1 MSYEKPWKSYSD
13 QLDQLIARGLGVTD
27 RSKALD
33 CLERI
38 GYYRLSGYW
47 FAFRQ
52 RSAACVVLGSNG
64 RKPERVR
71 VESLALD
78 DFKPG
83 ASFQAAVDLYV
94 FDKRLRLLA
103 LDALERI
110 EVALRVDVSHTLGKL
125 DPFAHLNP
133 ELLHECFSQKVD
145 QKTGLTPHHQ
155 WLARQAQ
162 LTLRSKEE
170 FVRHHRQRYG
180 LPMAV
185 WVACELW
192 DFGALSTLYGG
203 LRQAEQ
209 DAIAQRYGIDDGRVF
224 ASWLRCLNYLRNVCA
239 HHSRLWNRNMVDQP
253 KLPPVSNTPWLRH
266 FKDNSHALARCYLP
280 LCLTRALLRT
290 IHPQSTW
297 ASRVEAQLGAFP
309 SVGHLGLDLGG
320 MGAPPDWSQHWAS
333 VQ

>member
-1 MSYEKPWKSYSD
+1 MGYGKPWKSYSD
-13 QLDQLIARGLGVTD
+13 QLDQLIARGLDVTD
-27 RSKALD
+27 RPKALD
-33 CLERI
+33 CLERV

-52 RSAACVVLGSNG
+52 RSGPCVILDSSA
-64 RKPERVR
+64 RKPQRVR
-71 VESLALD
+71 VESIALD
-78 DFKPG
+78 DFKRG
-83 ASFQAAVDLYV
+83 ATFQGAVDLYI

-103 LDALERI
+103 LDAIERI

-125 DPFAHLNP
+125 DPFAHLDP
-133 ELLHECFSQKVD
+133 DLLHESFSRRVD

-170 FVRHHRQRYG
+170 FVRHHRQHYG

-203 LRQAEQ
+203 LRQTEQ
-209 DAIAQRYGIDDGRVF
+209 NAIAQRYGVEDGRIF
-224 ASWLRCLNYLRNVCA
+224 ASWLRCLNYVRNVCA
-239 HHSRLWNRNMVDQP
+239 HHSRLWNRNMADQP
-253 KLPPVSNTPWLRH
+253 KLPDVTAAHWLRP
-266 FKDNSHALARCYLP
+266 FKDDRHALARCYLP
-280 LCLTRALLRT
+280 LCLTRYLLRT

-297 ASRVEAQLGAFP
+297 ASRLETQLMAFP
-309 SVGHLGLDLGG
+309 ALGHLGLDLGG
-320 MGAPPDWSQHWAS
+320 MGAPHDWPQHWAS